1 MKKSK
6 KAWLTFVTVSSWVLA
21 QLGLPTAAQAWAPY
35 SDDLQTLDHT
45 GAVNLNKFKGTTF
58 KSKDSLPQKQI
69 INKPVKHTSQS
80 AVKNNRSADNEDL
93 RPKPKNISLR
103 LELKSRRRHRVRKT
117 CYGYKRT
124 CTCVL
129 GYAVIPTKTCE
140 KSR

>member
-69 INKPVKHTSQS
+69 FNSKQ
-80 AVKNNRSADNEDL
+80 A
-93 RPKPKNISLR
+93 
-103 LELKSRRRHRVRKT
+103 KT
-117 CYGYKRT
+117 CFLRDIKKS
-124 CTCVL
+124 
-129 GYAVIPTKTCE
+129 ANSTKQKTLL
-140 KSR
+140 